1 MSQVV
6 TSREDVIRVRAYQ
19 LWEEA
24 GSPPGDGVDFWL
36 QAESEFDEEFS
47 DALDATLDEA
57 VEEFGEPTSNGC
69 VRVAA
74 K

>member
-6 TSREDVIRVRAYQ
+6 SSREDVIRERAYQ

-36 QAESEFDEEFS
+36 QSEAEFDEEFA

-57 VEEFGEPTSNGC
+57 VEEFGEPADTGC